1 MIYLLQ
7 SKDGVTTGANT
18 LAEAKAKTRSGT
30 FSICGYGLG
39 KGSTTARQALRIGR
53 DIIFSHFANV
63 DGRPEFRRDPADLKN
78 ALKFINATDVL
89 IMCKVSQSDPEE
101 THWELSRLVDVKAGR
116 VDFVSK
122 SLPEIKAAMKASR
135 EKGEVAKATLNPGV
149 VGVNGRR
156 GTLL

>member
-1 MIYLLQ
+1 ML
-7 SKDGVTTGANT
+7 
-18 LAEAKAKTRSGT
+18 SG
-30 FSICGYGLG
+30 
-39 KGSTTARQALRIGR
+39 
-53 DIIFSHFANV
+53 
-63 DGRPEFRRDPADLKN
+63 
-78 ALKFINATDVL
+78 
-89 IMCKVSQSDPEE
+89 
-101 THWELSRLVDVKAGR
+101 LVGGKAGR